1 MFVPHPPHR
10 SHPQRFS
17 SRQQLLQS
25 PQILHPVLHHLLEQ
39 RRRQPQRR
47 DPVFPQQLSDLFHR
61 LHSRRRHHQRTPVQ
75 QTPPYLERRCIETH
89 RRQLQHPLAL
99 SQFRVIVPP
108 HQPHH
113 SSMRHHDPFRL
124 PRRSRRVH
132 HIRAL
137 LPIRPALAL
146 IASLFHLLHHH
157 HH

>member
-47 DPVFPQQLSDLFHR
+47 DPVLPQQLADLFHR

-75 QTPPYLERRCIETH
+75 QTPPYLERRCIEPQ
-89 RRQLQHPLAL
+89 RRQLQHPLPL
-99 SQFRVIVPP
+99 SQLRVIIPP

-113 SSMRHHDPFRL
+113 SSMRRHYPFRL

-137 LPIRPALAL
+137 VPMRPPAAVLTA
-146 IASLFHLLHHH
+146 LFHL
-157 HH
+157 